1 MIPLVSIVIPVYN
14 QKSSFL
20 IQCIESAINQTYNN
34 LEILISNNHSTN
46 GCDKVI
52 DEYSLKD
59 SRIKV
64 IKPSIHVNMT
74 DHFNYAGNKA
84 KGKYISF
91 LSSDDFLEPDC
102 INKLMEILIQNP
114 KVAMGYCNN
123 NMLDDSTN
131 VSTPIRN
138 NSFKTGIYSPKILSD
153 RFYNYTEY
161 WIIGGI
167 FKREIFI
174 ENNFSEQT
182 KYYGMDI
189 FFAYKLMSNKISVLH
204 IENRIYHLGLDQ
216 NAFFFDKCLLSVKSR
231 QETLLDKPGIEKIN
245 SLINYYKKIDKLK
258 MKSIISLFFKLVKPI
273 LKRLILSKNPS
284 LFCLDIYRLG
294 YMCTLK

>member
-1 MIPLVSIVIPVYN
+1 MISILIPCYNYNIFPLVSELFNQCESAGIEYEIIVIN
-14 QKSSFL
+14 DGGTDFKNENIKINSF
-20 IQCIESAINQTYNN
+20 ENTTYINNGQNIGRTEARNFLANKATYNW
-34 LEILISNNHSTN
+34 LLFLDADVFPTSSNFIKTYYETITN
-46 GCDKVI
+46 YHQVIVGGC
-52 DEYSLKD
+52 
-59 SRIKV
+59 
-64 IKPSIHVNMT
+64 
-74 DHFNYAGNKA
+74 
-84 KGKYISF
+84 KYKTES
-91 LSSDDFLEPDC
+91 
-102 INKLMEILIQNP
+102 KT
-114 KVAMGYCNN
+114 
-123 NMLDDSTN
+123 DST
-131 VSTPIRN
+131 ILRYKYGIEREQIDAIQRN
-138 NSFKTGIYSPKILSD
+138 KNPYTYILSG
-153 RFYNYTEY
+153 NLL
-161 WIIGGI
+161 I
-167 FKREIFI
+167 KKEIFI

-204 IENRIYHLGLDQ
+204 IENRIYHLGLEQ